1 MSNEN
6 IKKNLEEIKEQNNL
20 ISEKLNWLYEDVTG
34 SGKMKVW
41 KDTREPGRIILR
53 NEFDKNFGLLM
64 EVLEKILLEGD
75 SPFQYQILFNE
86 CIIEKN
92 GIVSHIQ
99 KSSTT
104 HQAVYDCL
112 IKYLKE
118 CQ

>member
-1 MSNEN
+1 MSNYEQ
-6 IKKNLEEIKEQNNL
+6 IKEQNDL
-20 ISEKLNWLYEDVTG
+20 ISKKLDWIYEEITG
-34 SGKMKVW
+34 SGKLKVW

-64 EVLEKILLEGD
+64 EALEKILLED
-75 SPFQYQILFNE
+75 DFQYQIAFNE
-86 CIIEKN
+86 CIIEKD
-92 GIVSHIQ
+92 GIVSQIQ